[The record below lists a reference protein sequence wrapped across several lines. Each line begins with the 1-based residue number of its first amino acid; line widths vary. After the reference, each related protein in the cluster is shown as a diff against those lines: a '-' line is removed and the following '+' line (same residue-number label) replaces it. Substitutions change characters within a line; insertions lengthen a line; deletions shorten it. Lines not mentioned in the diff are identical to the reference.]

1 MFGADDDGDE
11 DDDVELDVDKNDG
24 GIGCQSSAA
33 LDTHQ
38 ATV

>member
-1 MFGADDDGDE
+1 MFGADDDDDE
-11 DDDVELDVDKNDG
+11 DDDVDVDKNDG
-24 GIGCQSSAA
+24 GVGCQSSAA